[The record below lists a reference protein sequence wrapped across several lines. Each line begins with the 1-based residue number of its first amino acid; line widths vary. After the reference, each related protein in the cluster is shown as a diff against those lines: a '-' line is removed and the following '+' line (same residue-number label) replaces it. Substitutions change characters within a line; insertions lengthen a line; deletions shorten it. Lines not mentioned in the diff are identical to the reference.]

1 MKSYPKFKVAAM
13 HVSPVFLDTAKTVD
27 KACSLIEEAASNG
40 ASLVAFPET
49 YVPAFPLW
57 SCLRAPGQNH
67 EYFKRL
73 LANAVHVPGPEVRR
87 IAEVA
92 RRRDVMVCLGI
103 NEGTTQSPGCLWNTN
118 LLIGPDGR
126 LLNHHRK
133 LVPTYFEKLTWAN
146 GDGAGL
152 RVVETKLGRVG
163 TLICGENSNALAR
176 HTLLAQ
182 GEQVHIANYPSV
194 WLNGGGFCLAQNVR
208 IRAEAHSTEA
218 KCFTIAVSMYL
229 SDKAKD
235 ILADGDTKLHDLM
248 DEAVRCPSL
257 VVGPNAELRSP
268 IFQNEEGI
276 CYGEI
281 DVQDCVVPKQFHDL
295 SGYYNRFDVFQ
306 LSVDRSTNDPV
317 SFVKPRG
324 VREQI
329 DMDLTTDDVHEFR
342 PRAVMAAE

>member
-1 MKSYPKFKVAAM
+1 MKVYPKFKAATM
-13 HVSPVFLDTAKTVD
+13 HVSPVFLDTEKTVN
-27 KACSLIEEAASNG
+27 KACALIEEAANNG
-40 ASLVAFPET
+40 ASLVVFPET

-57 SCLRAPGQNH
+57 GSLRAPVANH
-67 EYFKRL
+67 NFFKRL

-92 RRRDVMVCLGI
+92 RRREVMVLIGI
-103 NEGTTQSPGCLWNTN
+103 NEGSTQSPGCLWNTN

-133 LVPTYFEKLTWAN
+133 IVPTYFEKLTWAN

-152 RVVETKLGRVG
+152 RVVDTKLGRIG

-182 GEQVHIANYPSV
+182 GEEVHLANYPAT
-194 WLNGGGFCLAQNVR
+194 WLNEGGFSLAENVR
-208 IRAEAHSTEA
+208 IRTEAHCTEA
-218 KCFTIAVSMYL
+218 KCFTIASSMYL
-229 SDKAKD
+229 TEAGKDVLAEGDKRLRQ
-235 ILADGDTKLHDLM
+235 IL
-248 DEAVRCPSL
+248 DEGERCPSL
-257 VVGPNAELRSP
+257 IMGPNAELKSP
-268 IFQNEEGI
+268 IMQNDEGI
-276 CYGEI
+276 GYGEI

-295 SGYYNRFDVFQ
+295 SGYYNRFDIFN

-324 VREQI
+324 VRQQI
-329 DMDLTTDDVHEFR
+329 DMDLTDDLLDFKS
-342 PRAVMAAE
+342 RAEMAAE